1 MRIVA
6 TLHGGGEAQRQVA
19 LVAVDAAGEIDGG
32 PVVLIL
38 LHLQADVAH
47 GHLLA
52 VLMLE
57 EEHAV
62 GHLQLAHVVRPS
74 AVLRSQRQGVVM
86 RHHRRGAVANR
97 LGFRGQLDH
106 RPLEHHLL
114 HLQLVRKQRQQ
125 RHVEAHVVGADHRL
139 FGASGGQRHASAEN
153 AELRP
158 DVPAQRAIEFKL
170 ITAALCHLMHHIGA
184 KIVGIDQQYQRGK
197 PGDNDRQ
204 QDHQRCQYSSHGTL
218 SNTPLTLSIL
228 VDSARHRALL
238 VAIFGVFTA
247 VIWPRRRAR

>member
-1 MRIVA
+1 MGIVTA
-6 TLHGGGEAQRQVA
+6 LHGSGEAQRQVA
-19 LVAVDAAGEIDGG
+19 LVAVDPAGEVDGG
-32 PVVLIL
+32 PVILIL
-38 LHLQADVAH
+38 LHLQADITH
-47 GHLLA
+47 SDLLA

-62 GHLQLAHVVRPS
+62 GHLQLAHVVGPP
-74 AVLRSQRQGVVM
+74 AVLRSLRQGVVM
-86 RHHRRGAVANR
+86 RHHRRSAIANR
-97 LGFRGQLDH
+97 FGFRGQLDH

-114 HLQLVRKQRQQ
+114 HLQLVRQQRQQ

-139 FGASGGQRHASAEN
+139 FSAPGGQRHASAEN

-158 DVPAQRAIEFKL
+158 DMPAQRAIEFKL

-247 VIWPRRRAR
+247 VIRPGRRAR